1 MEVLDEFDWEHPLT
15 FTFCELISEEAFER
29 QAVSYTERSLRRL
42 FRSMDRNPALGERV
56 VRKWKQEERERH
68 GLISFLT
75 VGSVGGSGG
84 PSFPSSHH
92 KPRPLPPRTGSRGPG
107 VRPSISPG
115 PAPSLVS
122 QLIPS
127 LSSTLSQG
135 RFFQAL
141 QGDLNHYN
149 NVGAS
154 ELQQRLDHLKKK
166 MQKLNNYAQDAK
178 QKKKKRGTYR
188 LDHSPSTAGSIL
200 SRSPVTTTISTR
212 SAIPVTY
219 MPRVFGPF
227 PPLSDEQTETLAG
240 PDSEVKV
247 MKLNWTGL
255 SAAPKRSSAL
265 GPTIDPEG
273 SAPTVGN
280 ASVFSP
286 PVLLKFRPVQRPQ
299 EDPNS
304 DHESKS
310 LDSPSSAPQ

>member
-75 VGSVGGSGG
+75 
-84 PSFPSSHH
+84 
-92 KPRPLPPRTGSRGPG
+92 
-107 VRPSISPG
+107 
-115 PAPSLVS
+115 
-122 QLIPS
+122 
-127 LSSTLSQG
+127 G

-255 SAAPKRSSAL
+255 SAAPKRVVDLTPLVLNPGGFHSSRLSGNPAHKLQCPSFPWSSAL

>member
-166 MQKLNNYAQDAK
+166 MQKLNNYAQGL
-178 QKKKKRGTYR
+178 QPWVR
-188 LDHSPSTAGSIL
+188 PSIL
-200 SRSPVTTTISTR
+200 
-212 SAIPVTY
+212 
-219 MPRVFGPF
+219 RVQLRQWGT
-227 PPLSDEQTETLAG
+227 PLSSAHLCCSSSGQCRGLRRIQTVTMRARVWIL
-240 PDSEVKV
+240 P
-247 MKLNWTGL
+247 
-255 SAAPKRSSAL
+255 AAPHNDTPL
-265 GPTIDPEG
+265 
-273 SAPTVGN
+273 
-280 ASVFSP
+280 
-286 PVLLKFRPVQRPQ
+286 
-299 EDPNS
+299 
-304 DHESKS
+304 S
-310 LDSPSSAPQ
+310 L

>member
-56 VRKWKQEERERH
+56 VRKWKQEERERR

-75 VGSVGGSGG
+75 
-84 PSFPSSHH
+84 
-92 KPRPLPPRTGSRGPG
+92 
-107 VRPSISPG
+107 
-115 PAPSLVS
+115 
-122 QLIPS
+122 
-127 LSSTLSQG
+127 G

-166 MQKLNNYAQDAK
+166 MQKLNNYAQDAR
-178 QKKKKRGTYR
+178 QKRRKRGTYR

-200 SRSPVTTTISTR
+200 SQSPGATTISNR

-227 PPLSDEQTETLAG
+227 PPLSNEQTETLAG
-240 PDSEVKV
+240 PNSEVKV
-247 MKLNWTGL
+247 MQLNWTGL
-255 SAAPKRSSAL
+255 SAAPKRMVDLTPLVLNPGGFHSFRLSGNPTHKLQCPGFPWSSGL
-265 GPTIDPEG
+265 GTTTDPEG
-273 SAPTVGN
+273 SASTVGT
-280 ASVFSP
+280 ASVFTP
-286 PVLLKFRPVQRPQ
+286 PVLLKFQPVQRPE
-299 EDPNS
+299 EDPDS
-304 DHESKS
+304 DCETKS
-310 LDSPSSAPQ
+310 LDSPRSAPQ